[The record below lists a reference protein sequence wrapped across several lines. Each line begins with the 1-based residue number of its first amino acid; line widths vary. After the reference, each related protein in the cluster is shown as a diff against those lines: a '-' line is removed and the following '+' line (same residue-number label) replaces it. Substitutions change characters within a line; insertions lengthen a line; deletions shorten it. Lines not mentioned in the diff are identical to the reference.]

1 MIRIVLALLA
11 IMGVWYVMWKYR
23 RLPEETRKKTFLQIC
38 LISLAVALVVLVAS
52 GRAHWIFALLGGV
65 VAFASRLLPYLRH
78 LPMLAKVL
86 ATFGIVIPGMAQAA
100 SSSAI
105 DTNNMSREDA
115 AAILGVDNSANDQQ
129 VLSAH
134 KSLMNKMH
142 PDKGGSGALAAQ
154 INAARDVM
162 LRK

>member
-11 IMGVWYVMWKYR
+11 IVGVWYAMWKYR
-23 RLPEETRKKTFLQIC
+23 RLPEETRKKMFLQIC
-38 LISLAVALVVLVAS
+38 LISLAVVLVVLVAS

-65 VAFASRLLPYLRH
+65 AAFASRLLPYLRH

-86 ATFGIVIPGMAQAA
+86 GAFGIVLPGMAEAT
-100 SSSAI
+100 SSSTI
-105 DTNNMSREDA
+105 DSSNMSREDA
-115 AAILGVDNSANDQQ
+115 AAILGVDISANEQQ
-129 VLSAH
+129 VLIAH
-134 KSLMNKMH
+134 KGLMNKLH
-142 PDKGGSGALAAQ
+142 PDKGGSDALAAQ

>member
-38 LISLAVALVVLVAS
+38 LI
-52 GRAHWIFALLGGV
+52 
-65 VAFASRLLPYLRH
+65 H